1 MKLKSIELKGFKSF
15 QNKTKIVFPVDG
27 LVSIVGPNGSGKSN
41 VLDAFRWV
49 LGEQNAKTLRGEKME
64 DVIFSGTQFKKPLN
78 MCEVE
83 IVFDNSSHTLD
94 LDYDE
99 VSIRRKA
106 YRTGESSFYINN
118 KSCRLK
124 DIRELFMNSG
134 IGREG
139 YSIVGQGK
147 VDEIVNANS
156 QDRRKIFEEACG
168 ITKYRYKKE
177 ENERK
182 LSRVKENLERIEDV
196 YAEIER
202 RVLPLE
208 KEKEKAEQ
216 YFLLKKEL
224 KVSELNLILKETEG
238 IVEQIQTDEEELHQ
252 REQERLSKESQLE
265 NLQEQKEEHD
275 NFRKEQKQ
283 LQERMQQQL
292 IEKSEQQQT
301 LTYNIQKNDE
311 LVKSIH
317 TQETYLKNELI
328 SLENDV
334 IRLKEDRHKQELL
347 LQQKQG
353 EEKEKQQQL
362 EEMTSKEGEVVSYFK
377 ELEERIKEEQKLFFD
392 KTSQKNVLLSKK
404 EQLEV
409 QQKESKTEG
418 TEHESRKTELEAERF
433 KVVQEVE
440 KSRLALER
448 ANEEQLTLERDFREL
463 RQKMESYKKQLDSLT
478 GEYNAFQ
485 VEVNTLDSKRKM
497 LENMQKEYEG
507 MPHAIKP
514 LMKDFKLDGIYDVV
528 ANLIDTDKKY
538 ETAIESALGGAIY
551 HIVVEDSFVAKK
563 AIQFLKTNKLG
574 RVTMLPIQN
583 MKAKYPHSAAKHE
596 TFANQVV
603 RVNPKYQTVI
613 DSLLGRT
620 ILCETI
626 DQAIETSKKYDYQ
639 YKIVTLEGD
648 IFNAGGSVTG
658 GYRSKKVNW
667 LANKRLQKEQE
678 TLFLQKQQQLSDLQ
692 KKREQ
697 LLKEEKESWQHQQ
710 ALWNQLEEKKKQK
723 EELQFQT
730 HQLDQKEMELERRIQ
745 EKIVLLQQLEERQ
758 EQRNSQIVSFEEE
771 IAKLEEEQFAHKTL
785 ILEKEQEKTG
795 FEQQKQMH
803 GKELETLRLDAI
815 SLLRQIE
822 GLQHTIQIQSD
833 NLASVS
839 RQIAERKRQEQENQ
853 ERVEQLIA
861 EKEQFSLEKKKLE
874 EESIALKQQ
883 LVEQQ
888 HKGQT
893 KLESEQQLEERIKQ
907 LESEQLKEMR
917 ASFELEKRLNKN
929 KMIIDHYNEKLE
941 EDYHLEIGQIQAFYD
956 ENANTKKTYI
966 QELRRKIDSLGNV
979 NLNAIEEYAEVKE
992 RYEFYREQKHDLTEA
1007 METTEKV
1014 IRELQYT
1021 MSKEFKQEFAEI
1033 NSCFQHTFR
1042 ALFGESGTAEL
1053 VLVNEEDL
1061 LQSEIEIKAQP
1072 PGKKLKSIAAM
1083 SGGEKALTAIG
1094 IVFAILMRRPA
1105 PFCFLDEIDAPL
1117 DDINVH
1123 RFNEFLS
1130 HLLEETQFV
1139 TITHRRGTMK
1149 SSKYI
1154 YGVTMEEKGI
1164 SKLLSMELQE
1174 AGDFIEE

>member
-1 MKLKSIELKGFKSF
+1 M
-15 QNKTKIVFPVDG
+15 FPVDG

-49 LGEQNAKTLRGEKME
+49 LGEQSAKTLRGEKME

-156 QDRRKIFEEACG
+156 QERRKIFEEACG

-182 LSRVKENLERIEDV
+182 LSRVKENLDRIDDV
-196 YAEIER
+196 YTEIER

-224 KVSELNLILKETEG
+224 KTSELNLILKETEG
-238 IVEQIQTDEEELHQ
+238 IVEQIQSDEEELHQ
-252 REQERLSKESQLE
+252 REQERLSKELQLSE
-265 NLQEQKEEHD
+265 LQVQKEEQD
-275 NFRKEQKQ
+275 NLRKEQEE
-283 LQERMQQQL
+283 LQKRMQQQL
-292 IEKSEQQQT
+292 IEKEEQQKS
-301 LTYNIQKNDE
+301 LDYNILKNDE
-311 LVKSIH
+311 IVKSIH
-317 TQETYLKNELI
+317 IQETYLKNELI
-328 SLENDV
+328 SLENDIV
-334 IRLKEDRHKQELL
+334 RLKEDRKKQELL
-347 LQQKQG
+347 LQQKQ
-353 EEKEKQQQL
+353 EEGKEKQQQL
-362 EEMTSKEGEVVSYFK
+362 EKMTSKEGEVVSYFR

-404 EQLEV
+404 EQFEM
-409 QQKESKTEG
+409 QQKESKTEE

-433 KVVQEVE
+433 QVVQELE
-440 KSRLALER
+440 KSCHVLEIVH
-448 ANEEQLTLERDFREL
+448 AEQMCLEQNFREL
-463 RQKMESYKKQLDSLT
+463 REKKESYKKQIDSLT

-497 LENMQKEYEG
+497 LETMQREYEG

-514 LMKDFKLDGIYDVV
+514 LMKDSKLDGIYDVV
-528 ANLIDTDKKY
+528 ANLIDIDKKY
-538 ETAIESALGGAIY
+538 ETAIESALGSAIY

-563 AIQFLKTNKLG
+563 AIQFLKTKQLG

-583 MKAKYPHSAAKHE
+583 MKSKYPHSGAKHE

-620 ILCETI
+620 ILCDTI

-658 GYRSKKVNW
+658 GYRSKKVNL

-678 TLFLQKQQQLSDLQ
+678 ALFLQKQQQLSELE

-697 LLKEEKESWQHQQ
+697 LLEEEKDAWQHQQ
-710 ALWNQLEEKKKQK
+710 LLWNQLEEKKKQK
-723 EELQFQT
+723 EEIQFQK
-730 HQLDQKEMELERRIQ
+730 HQREQKEIELARRIQ
-745 EKIVLLQQLEERQ
+745 EKISLLQQLREKQ
-758 EQRNSQIVSFEEE
+758 EQRNIQIVSFKQE
-771 IAKLEEEQFAHKTL
+771 IAKLEEEQKVHENL
-785 ILEKEQEKTG
+785 ILAKEQEKTG
-795 FEQQKQMH
+795 FEQQKQLH

-822 GLQHTIQIQSD
+822 GLQHTIQIQTD
-833 NLASVS
+833 NLESVS
-839 RQIAERKRQEQENQ
+839 RQITERKRQEQENQ
-853 ERVEQLIA
+853 ERVAKLIA
-861 EKEQFSLEKKKLE
+861 EQEKFSLEKKKIQ
-874 EESIALKQQ
+874 EESIVLQQ
-883 LVEQQ
+883 QVAELEN
-888 HKGQT
+888 KEQT
-893 KLESEQQLEERIKQ
+893 KLAVEQQLEERIKQ

-917 ASFELEKRLNKN
+917 ATFELEKQLNKN
-929 KMIIDHYNEKLE
+929 KMIIEHYNEKLE
-941 EDYHLEIGQIQAFYD
+941 EDYHLEISQIQAFYD

-992 RYEFYREQKHDLTEA
+992 RYEFYREQKRDLAEA

-1014 IRELQYT
+1014 ISELQYT

-1033 NSCFQHTFR
+1033 NRCFQHTFR

-1061 LQSEIEIKAQP
+1061 LHSEIEIKAQP
-1072 PGKKLKSIAAM
+1072 PGKKIKSIAAM

-1094 IVFAILMRRPA
+1094 IVFAILMRKPA

-1130 HLLEETQFV
+1130 HLLEDTQFV

>member
-1 MKLKSIELKGFKSF
+1 M
-15 QNKTKIVFPVDG
+15 FPVDG

-49 LGEQNAKTLRGEKME
+49 LGEQSAKTLRGEKME

-156 QDRRKIFEEACG
+156 QERRKIFEEACG

-182 LSRVKENLERIEDV
+182 LSRVKENLDRIDDV
-196 YAEIER
+196 YTEIER

-224 KVSELNLILKETEG
+224 KTSELNLILKETEG
-238 IVEQIQTDEEELHQ
+238 IVEQIQSDEEELHQ
-252 REQERLSKESQLE
+252 REQERLSKELQLSE
-265 NLQEQKEEHD
+265 LQVQKEEQD
-275 NFRKEQKQ
+275 NLRKEQEE
-283 LQERMQQQL
+283 LQKRMQQQL
-292 IEKSEQQQT
+292 IEKEEQQKS
-301 LTYNIQKNDE
+301 LDYNILKNDE
-311 LVKSIH
+311 IVKSIH
-317 TQETYLKNELI
+317 IQETYLKNELI
-328 SLENDV
+328 SLENDIV
-334 IRLKEDRHKQELL
+334 RLKEDREKQELL
-347 LQQKQG
+347 LQQKQ
-353 EEKEKQQQL
+353 EEGKEKQQQL
-362 EEMTSKEGEVVSYFK
+362 EKMTSKEGEVVSYFR

-404 EQLEV
+404 EQLEM
-409 QQKESKTEG
+409 QQKESKTEE
-418 TEHESRKTELEAERF
+418 TEHGSRKTELEAERF
-433 KVVQEVE
+433 QVVQELE
-440 KSRLALER
+440 KSCHVLEIVHAEQMCLER
-448 ANEEQLTLERDFREL
+448 NFREL
-463 RQKMESYKKQLDSLT
+463 REKMESYKKQIDSLT

-497 LENMQKEYEG
+497 LETMQREYEG
-507 MPHAIKP
+507 MPHAIKH
-514 LMKDFKLDGIYDVV
+514 LMKDSKLDGIYDVV
-528 ANLIDTDKKY
+528 ANLIDIDKKY
-538 ETAIESALGGAIY
+538 ETAIESALGSAIY

-563 AIQFLKTNKLG
+563 AIQFLKTKQLG

-583 MKAKYPHSAAKHE
+583 MKSKYPHSGAKHE

-620 ILCETI
+620 ILCDTI

-658 GYRSKKVNW
+658 GYRSKKVNL

-678 TLFLQKQQQLSDLQ
+678 ALFLQKQQQLSELE

-697 LLKEEKESWQHQQ
+697 LLEEEKDAWQHQQ
-710 ALWNQLEEKKKQK
+710 LLWNQLEEKKKQK
-723 EELQFQT
+723 EEIQFQK
-730 HQLDQKEMELERRIQ
+730 HQREQKEIELARRIQ
-745 EKIVLLQQLEERQ
+745 EKISLLQQLREKQ
-758 EQRNSQIVSFEEE
+758 EQRNIQIVSFEQE
-771 IAKLEEEQFAHKTL
+771 IAKLEEEQKVHENL
-785 ILEKEQEKTG
+785 ILAKEQEKTG
-795 FEQQKQMH
+795 FEQQKQLH

-822 GLQHTIQIQSD
+822 GLQHTIQIQTD
-833 NLASVS
+833 NLESVS
-839 RQIAERKRQEQENQ
+839 RQITERRRQEQENQ
-853 ERVEQLIA
+853 ERVAKLIA
-861 EKEQFSLEKKKLE
+861 EQEKFSLEKKKIQ
-874 EESIALKQQ
+874 EESIVLQQ
-883 LVEQQ
+883 LVAELEN
-888 HKGQT
+888 KEQT
-893 KLESEQQLEERIKQ
+893 KLAVEQQLEERIKQ

-917 ASFELEKRLNKN
+917 ATFELEKQLNKN
-929 KMIIDHYNEKLE
+929 KMIIEHYNEKLE
-941 EDYHLEIGQIQAFYD
+941 EDYHLEISQIQAFYD

-992 RYEFYREQKHDLTEA
+992 RYEFYREQKRDLAEA

-1014 IRELQYT
+1014 ISELQYT

-1033 NSCFQHTFR
+1033 NRCFQHTFR

-1061 LQSEIEIKAQP
+1061 LHSEIEIKAQP
-1072 PGKKLKSIAAM
+1072 PGKKIKSIAAM

-1094 IVFAILMRRPA
+1094 IVFAILMRKPA

-1130 HLLEETQFV
+1130 HLLEDTQFV